1 MPVILTRRDTAGGT
15 GGIVLASTVLND
27 SAVIGATVKEALEW
41 LDNNKVDY
49 NFGGNTISG
58 TGDIYAG
65 AFYGDGSNLTG
76 ITTSGVTVNQ
86 FIFSET
92 PSTVSG
98 TSVFSLSQSPVAGT
112 AQIYVNGLLQES
124 GAGNDYAILG
134 QIITFTQDLAI
145 DDILLAHYII
155 S

>member
-15 GGIVLASTVLND
+15 SGVVLASTVLND

-41 LDNNKVDY
+41 LDDNKVDY

-65 AFYGDGSNLTG
+65 AFFGDGSNLTG
-76 ITTSGVTVNQ
+76 ITVSGVTVNQ
-86 FIFSET
+86 FVFNEV

-98 TSVFSLSQSPVAGT
+98 TIVFSLSQSPVANT
-112 AQIYVNGLLQES
+112 TQVHVNGLLQEP
-124 GAGNDYAILG
+124 GAGNDYTISG
-134 QIITFTQDLAI
+134 QVITFTQDLAI
-145 DDILLAHYII
+145 DDILLAHYIT